1 MCIGL
6 VYAVAAGNTNPMIA
20 SKMDA
25 VQNWIGESLLLS
37 ILGRKFY
44 QTKIAIKYTLW
55 NIRIAQS
62 LMAN

>member
-1 MCIGL
+1 MCIEL

-25 VQNWIGESLLLS
+25 VQNRIGESLLLS

-44 QTKIAIKYTLW
+44 PFKIVIKSTLW
-55 NIRIAQS
+55 NIRIAHS
-62 LMAN
+62 LTTN